1 MTDNQQSKDYL
12 TNQSGFWHNI
22 YVVLFLRLALVL
34 VLFQISRIG
43 FYIANIE
50 AYQDMTFPRF
60 LYIMFGGLRF
70 DLSAVLYTNSL
81 FPIMQ
86 VIPFNFRYTVLYQR
100 IGGFLFLITNS
111 IIIIA
116 NTADMAYYPFTLKRT
131 TTAVFQQFSN
141 ESNLLKLSFRFLV
154 DFWGATIFG
163 ILLILLLIYFFKKIK
178 VGPKPDGRF
187 WVKLSYNILAF
198 VIIITLTVVGMRGG
212 YANSSRPIAL
222 SNASAYIERPNER
235 AIVLNTPFAIYRT
248 IGKIPMQKM
257 DYFDED
263 TISSIYTPI
272 YPGDRSS
279 DFKKRNVVLFILESF
294 GREHVGALNRDI
306 DGYDGFTPFL
316 DSLISVSYTV
326 KKSYANGRKSLS
338 GMPSSIASVPST
350 VEPFV
355 LSHYSGNAINSFASL
370 LGDEGYQTAFFHG
383 APNGSMGFDAF
394 AKQAGFQEYL
404 GLDEYD
410 NDDDFDGYWG
420 IWDHKFFQY
429 YADEM
434 NTMKEPF
441 HTALFSLSSH
451 HPFQLP
457 DGFDGKF
464 PEGNLPIQRTIGY
477 TDYALKQFFAKASK
491 MPWYENTI
499 FIITADHAATFSDL
513 PEYLTYEGYFAVP
526 IVIYS
531 PGGDIQGFNDS
542 IVAQQIDIMPTVLN
556 HLNYSEP
563 YIAFGNDLFND
574 DTAHF
579 AVNYLS
585 NVYQI
590 FMGDYLL
597 QFDGE
602 KVISLYDLKE
612 DRFNKNNLKGKGNE
626 MEEKLLI
633 KLKAFIQDY
642 NRRLID
648 NDLVIKNKE

>member
-1 MTDNQQSKDYL
+1 MTDNRQSKDYL
-12 TNQSGFWHNI
+12 TTQSGLWHTI
-22 YVVLFLRLALVL
+22 YAALFLRIALVL

-43 FYIANIE
+43 FYISNIE
-50 AYQDMTFPRF
+50 AYPDMTIPRF
-60 LYIMFGGLRF
+60 LYIMLGGLRF
-70 DLSAVLYTNSL
+70 DISAVLYTNSL
-81 FPIMQ
+81 FLIMQ
-86 VIPFNFRYTVLYQR
+86 IIPFNFRYTALYQR
-100 IGGFLFLITNS
+100 IGAYLFLITNS

-141 ESNLLKLSFRFLV
+141 ESNLLKLSFRFLI

-163 ILLILLLIYFFKKIK
+163 VLLILLLIYFFKKIK
-178 VGPKPDGRF
+178 VGPKPNGRF
-187 WVKLSYNILAF
+187 WVRLSYNILLF
-198 VIIITLTVVGMRGG
+198 VLIITLTVVGMRGG
-212 YANSSRPIAL
+212 YTNSSRPIAL

-257 DYFDED
+257 DYFTEDELS
-263 TISSIYTPI
+263 TIFTPV
-272 YPGDRSS
+272 YPGNDSL
-279 DFKKRNVVLFILESF
+279 DFNNKNIVLFILESF

-306 DGYDGFTPFL
+306 EGYDGFTPFL
-316 DSLISVSYTV
+316 DSLINVSYTV

-338 GMPSSIASVPST
+338 GMPSAIASVPST

-355 LSHYSGNAINSFASL
+355 LSHYSGSAINSFASL

-441 HTALFSLSSH
+441 FTTLFSLSSH

-491 MPWYENTI
+491 MPWFENTI

-531 PGGDIQGFNDS
+531 PGGDIHGFNDS
-542 IVAQQIDIMPTVLN
+542 IIAQQIDIMPTVLN
-556 HLNYSEP
+556 HLNYNEP
-563 YIAFGNDLFND
+563 YIAFGNDLFKT

-602 KVISLYDLKE
+602 KVISLYDLKN
-612 DRFNKNNLKGKGNE
+612 DRYNKNNLVGRGIE

-633 KLKAFIQDY
+633 KIKAFIQDY

-648 NDLVIKNKE
+648 NDLVIKK

>member
-1 MTDNQQSKDYL
+1 MDL
-12 TNQSGFWHNI
+12 TTTRSGFWHNI
-22 YVVLFLRLALVL
+22 HVALFMRITLVL
-34 VLFQISRIG
+34 ILFQIGRVA

-50 AYQDMTFPRF
+50 AYPDMDIPRF
-60 LYIMFGGLRF
+60 LYIMWGGLRF
-70 DLSAVLYTNSL
+70 DISAVFYTNLL
-81 FPIMQ
+81 FIFLQ
-86 VIPFNFRYTVLYQR
+86 VIPFDIRFKAGYQR
-100 IGGFLFLITNS
+100 FNGYLFLITNT

-131 TTAVFQQFSN
+131 TTAVFQQFAN
-141 ESNLLKLSFRFLV
+141 ETNILKLSFRFLI
-154 DFWGATIFG
+154 DFWGATLFG
-163 ILLILLLIYFFKKIK
+163 ALLIIMLFYFFKKIK
-178 VGPKPDGRF
+178 VGNKPEGRF
-187 WVKLSYNILAF
+187 WVKLSKQFLLFSI
-198 VIIITLTVVGMRGG
+198 VITLTIGGLRGG

-248 IGKIPMQKM
+248 IGKTPMHKAT
-257 DYFDED
+257 YFDNDEQVA
-263 TISSIYTPI
+263 SIYTPV
-272 YPGDRSS
+272 YPGIKNA
-279 DFKKRNVVLFILESF
+279 DFEKKNVVLFILESF
-294 GREHVGALNRDI
+294 GREHVGALNRGI
-306 DGYDGFTPFL
+306 EGYAGFTPFV
-316 DSLISVSYTV
+316 DSLISVGLTY
-326 KKSYANGRKSLS
+326 KNSYANGRKSLS
-338 GMPSSIASVPST
+338 GMPSAIASVPST

-355 LSHYSGNAINSFASL
+355 LSHYSGDAINSFASL
-370 LGDEGYQTAFFHG
+370 LGVEGYQTAFFHG

-394 AKQAGFQEYL
+394 AKQAGFQEYV

-420 IWDHKFFQY
+420 IWDHHFFQF

-434 NTMKEPF
+434 NKMKEPF
-441 HTALFSLSSH
+441 FTTLFSLSSH
-451 HPFQLP
+451 HPFGLP
-457 DGFDGKF
+457 DGFEGKF

-477 TDYALKQFFAKASK
+477 TDYALKQFFSKASK
-491 MPWYENTI
+491 MPWFENTI

-513 PEYLTYEGYFAVP
+513 PEYLTFQGFFAVP
-526 IVIYS
+526 VIFYS
-531 PGGDIQGFNDS
+531 PSGDLKGFNDS

-556 HLNYSEP
+556 YLNYNDP
-563 YIAFGNDLFND
+563 YIAFGNDLLNP

-602 KVISLYDLKE
+602 KVISFYDLRN
-612 DRFNKNNLKGKGNE
+612 DRLSKDNLVGKNHPY
-626 MEEKLLI
+626 EKRLLI

-648 NDLVIKNKE
+648 NDLVIKKE